1 MELLSSSLRAYL
13 RGLANRL
20 DAIFQI
26 GKEGIGENL
35 IKQLDDVLEKRELI
49 KISLL
54 ETCEHSVKEAAQMI
68 CDATGAQSVQMIG
81 RKIVFYREAKKDEN
95 RKIELPAK
103 KAKK

>member
-1 MELLSSSLRAYL
+1 MELLSSSQRAYL

-68 CDATGAQSVQMIG
+68 WDATGAQSVQMIG

-103 KAKK
+103 KANK

>member
-1 MELLSSSLRAYL
+1 MELLSSSQRAYL
-13 RGLANRL
+13 RSLANRL

-49 KISLL
+49 KVSLL
-54 ETCEHSVKEAAQMI
+54 ETCEHTVKEAAQMI

-81 RKIVFYREAKKDEN
+81 RKIVFYREATKDEN
-95 RKIELPAK
+95 RKIVLPAK

>member
-1 MELLSSSLRAYL
+1 MEKLDSSQRAYL

-26 GKEGIGENL
+26 GKDGIGENF
-35 IKQLDDVLEKRELI
+35 INQVDETLEKRELI

-81 RKIVFYREAKKDEN
+81 RKLVLYREASKDEN
-95 RKIELPAK
+95 RKIELPRPK
-103 KAKK
+103 RK

>member
-1 MELLSSSLRAYL
+1 MELLSSSQRAYL

-54 ETCEHSVKEAAQMI
+54 ETCEHTVKEAAQMI

-81 RKIVFYREAKKDEN
+81 RKIVFYREATKDEN
-95 RKIELPAK
+95 RKITLPAK

>member
-1 MELLSSSLRAYL
+1 MEQLNSTQRAYL

-20 DAIFQI
+20 DAIFQL
-26 GKEGIGENL
+26 GKEGIGENFV
-35 IKQLDDVLEKRELI
+35 KQMYEALEKRELV

-81 RKIVFYREAKKDEN
+81 RRIVFYREASKAEN
-95 RKIELPAK
+95 RKIELPK
-103 KAKK
+103 KKKK

>member
-1 MELLSSSLRAYL
+1 MEQLNSTQRAYL

-26 GKEGIGENL
+26 GKDGLGENFF
-35 IKQLDDVLEKRELI
+35 IQMDEALEKRELV

-54 ETCEHSVKEAAQMI
+54 ETCEHTVKEAAQMI

-81 RKIVFYREAKKDEN
+81 RRIVFYREAEKAEN
-95 RKIELPAK
+95 RKIELPK
-103 KAKK
+103 KKKK